1 MGKCPIAMDD
11 SYRNDKLKKT
21 TKLYW
26 YLFIISFSALSTLS
40 LLAWYSLSFGD
51 DISARFA
58 DYQVYSKAI
67 FLFNVISY
75 MVMLLLAAYKHHYQ
89 SSWVFYI
96 PHYLLFVLFT
106 FIGFSVLGEQNFHLR
121 KAYNM
126 DGGGF
131 SINGLLSI
139 GLSVIALLMSV
150 LVSVGVI
157 LLKRKR

>member
-1 MGKCPIAMDD
+1 MDD
-11 SYRNDKLKKT
+11 SYKNDKLKKT

-58 DYQVYSKAI
+58 NFQVYGKAL

-75 MVMLLLAAYKHHYQ
+75 IVMLILAAYKHRYQ
-89 SSWVFYI
+89 NAWVFYI
-96 PHYLLFVLFT
+96 PHYLLFVLFS

-121 KAYNM
+121 KEYDM

-139 GLSVIALLMSV
+139 GLSVISVLMSV
-150 LVSVGVI
+150 LVFVAVTV
-157 LLKRKR
+157 LKRKR

>member
-1 MGKCPIAMDD
+1 MD
-11 SYRNDKLKKT
+11 SYNDNKLNKT

-26 YLFIISFSALSTLS
+26 SLFIVSFSALSTLS
-40 LLAWYSLSFGD
+40 ILGWYSLSFGD

-58 DYQVYSKAI
+58 NYQVYSKAL

-75 MVMLLLAAYKHHYQ
+75 MVMLLLAAYKHRCQ
-89 SSWVFYI
+89 NTWLFYI
-96 PHYLLFVLFT
+96 PHYLLFVLFS

-121 KAYNM
+121 KAYNI

-139 GLSVIALLMSV
+139 GLSIIAVLMSV

-157 LLKRKR
+157 LLKKRR